1 MISIMALLLFVICPI
16 MASPFLFL
24 GLKKDKKHK
33 NIYLVIIAIFVALF
47 SYSYRPKPA
56 EDLYRHHIDT
66 MQYEEASVDV
76 LAKEISQKPEQL
88 STIYKFVIS
97 KTGNQDLLQF
107 FTSATSFFILFY
119 LLSEYTE
126 KNKDVKGWR
135 LLGIW
140 IFVLSGFHFIVITSG
155 IFYTLALEL
164 FSLGVYL
171 DYEKKKKFLR
181 WVFYV
186 MPMFIHTCAVLPFI
200 ILVLYK
206 ILGSKIN
213 IKNVLILS
221 GLIMSI
227 GLLLMVIAPNIDL
240 PIINELS
247 NLYKWYFNNEEVWA
261 EMHAVPIL
269 IMYMSRLLPV
279 VFGRLLSTRKE
290 SISDFAIFMTVA
302 VVVLYFQTTF
312 SIRYIHIAV
321 LCGIPLLFKA
331 VQHKKYGQI
340 YAASLYMLSF
350 PHVIYQLHQLF
361 YSLAK
366 FEGMERALVMNLFTT
381 LGGG

>member
-1 MISIMALLLFVICPI
+1 
-16 MASPFLFL
+16 
-24 GLKKDKKHK
+24 
-33 NIYLVIIAIFVALF
+33 
-47 SYSYRPKPA
+47 
-56 EDLYRHHIDT
+56 
-66 MQYEEASVDV
+66 
-76 LAKEISQKPEQL
+76 
-88 STIYKFVIS
+88 
-97 KTGNQDLLQF
+97 
-107 FTSATSFFILFY
+107 

-155 IFYTLALEL
+155 IFYTLALEI
-164 FSLGVYL
+164 FSLGIYL
-171 DYEKKKKFLR
+171 NYEKKRKFLG

-269 IMYMSRLLPV
+269 IMYMSRLLPI
-279 VFGRLLSTRKE
+279 VFGRLLSTKKE
-290 SISDFAIFMTVA
+290 PISDFAIFTTVA

-321 LCGIPLLFKA
+321 LCGLPLLFDATKD
-331 VQHKKYGQI
+331 KKYGGLFGL
-340 YAASLYMLSF
+340 SLYAFAAPHIIYQIRQFTGLGYFEDIKRVFVTNLVTMLS
-350 PHVIYQLHQLF
+350 
-361 YSLAK
+361 
-366 FEGMERALVMNLFTT
+366 EGGV
-381 LGGG
+381 